1 MTDQERIMTFIRA
14 VGPTIPS
21 KVAKQINTQILLASA
36 HLSDLSAQ
44 GKVKISSLKVGG
56 TPLYY
61 LPGQESQLYGFA
73 AGNLNPKDFQV
84 LELLRDRKVLREKD
98 LDLLSK
104 VALRNLKDF
113 AMPMQVTTQD
123 RTELFWRWHTLS
135 DEELKTRIAEVVNVA
150 FPAPPQPVT
159 EVQPIQEV
167 EPLTPEPLP
176 VEAVPE
182 VKQEVKPEVKREI
195 KREIKEKEIFTSL
208 EVKDEKQKTLTTPI
222 VEKKK
227 PGRKKAPITDD
238 EFLPVLE
245 EFCDK
250 LKISIEQ
257 REVLRKNT
265 EINLVVKVPSV
276 VGKMT
281 YFCKAKNKTRYDEKD
296 LSSAYVEAQMK
307 KLPLLFLYN
316 TEFNKKAQEMLSSGA
331 FENVVV
337 KKIE

>member
-150 FPAPPQPVT
+150 FPAPPQLVT
-159 EVQPIQEV
+159 EVQPLPEIKPV
-167 EPLTPEPLP
+167 TPEPLP
-176 VEAVPE
+176 IAAVPE
-182 VKQEVKPEVKREI
+182 VKSEVKPEI
-195 KREIKEKEIFTSL
+195 KKKEIFSPI
-208 EVKDEKQKTLTTPI
+208 EVKDEKQKTLTSPL

-238 EFLPVLE
+238 EFLPILE
-245 EFCDK
+245 QFCDR

-257 REVLRKNT
+257 KEIMRKNT

-281 YFCKAKNKTRYDEKD
+281 YFCKAKNKIRYDEKD

-316 TEFNKKAQEMLSSGA
+316 TEFNKKAQEMLSLGA

>member
-135 DEELKTRIAEVVNVA
+135 DEELKIRIAEVVNAA
-150 FPAPPQPVT
+150 FPAPPQPVM
-159 EVQPIQEV
+159 EVQPPEEEIKPV
-167 EPLTPEPLP
+167 IPEPLP
-176 VEAVPE
+176 IAAVPE
-182 VKQEVKPEVKREI
+182 VKSEVKAEI
-195 KREIKEKEIFTSL
+195 KQEIKEEEIFTPV
-208 EVKDEKQKTLTTPI
+208 EVKDEKQKTLTSPL

-227 PGRKKAPITDD
+227 PGRKKAPITND
-238 EFLPVLE
+238 EFLPILE
-245 EFCDK
+245 QFCDR

-316 TEFNKKAQEMLSSGA
+316 TEFNKKAQEMLGSGA